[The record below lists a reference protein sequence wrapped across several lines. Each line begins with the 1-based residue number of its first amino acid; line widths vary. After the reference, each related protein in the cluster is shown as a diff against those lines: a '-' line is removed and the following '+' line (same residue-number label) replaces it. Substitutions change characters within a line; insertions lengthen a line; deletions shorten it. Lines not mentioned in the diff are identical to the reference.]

1 MKKTFLFLAAGM
13 IAFAACNKD
22 DNDDNSKTPAEHL
35 KAGKWFLAAETERE
49 QGNGK
54 DTTYDYMSEYEA
66 CELDN
71 YMLFTNDSVTNDNGA
86 TKCSPSEAQIL
97 HTAVWSLIDNN
108 SKLVLKFPGG
118 SDTIGVSVLNATT
131 LELKDVEIENDVTY
145 TFIQRYKH

>member
-49 QGNGK
+49 QVNGK
-54 DTTYDYMSEYEA
+54 DTTYDYMSDYEA

-71 YMLFTNDSVTNDNGA
+71 YMLFANDSVTYDNGA
-86 TKCSPSEAQIL
+86 TKCDPSEAQII

-108 SKLVLKFPGG
+108 GKLVVKYPGG
-118 SDTIGVSVLNATT
+118 SDTMSVSALNATT
-131 LELKDVEIENDVTY
+131 LELKDVSTEEGVTY
-145 TFIQRYKH
+145 TYTIRYKH